1 MKRFGWV
8 AFILTASTLGGAEA
22 DNKVVRDGLKKLEG
36 TWNYTASELGGK
48 PVPDNFI
55 KGATLT
61 IKGNVYTARLAGM
74 VVDEG
79 TIKIDPTKKPMTI
92 DRMSSKRKTI
102 KFYGIY
108 ELDGDKLRI
117 CENSRERPKKFDS
130 KEGSF
135 TSLSTFERKKGER

>member
-8 AFILTASTLGGAEA
+8 ALLLTGGTLVGGEA
-22 DNKVVRDGLKKLEG
+22 DNKAVFEGLKKLEG
-36 TWNYTASELGGK
+36 TWNYTASELGGNA
-48 PVPDNFI
+48 VQAEFI

-61 IKGNVYTARLAGM
+61 IKGNAYTARLAGM

-92 DRMSSKRKTI
+92 DRVSSKVKSF
-102 KFYGIY
+102 KMYGIY
-108 ELDGDKLRI
+108 VLEGDKLRI

-135 TSLSTFERKKGER
+135 TSLTTLKRKKE